1 MTIRPVNIVNR
12 IAILFVLKIKYIAD
26 VLVKAKNNDKTIGL
40 VNILKSILLD
50 HLESTEKNKNRDAS
64 ITIGINIAL

>member
-1 MTIRPVNIVNR
+1 MLVN
-12 IAILFVLKIKYIAD
+12 
-26 VLVKAKNNDKTIGL
+26 AKNNDKTIGL